1 MNCVIATLG
10 CLAAW
15 AGHAWADM
23 EPVAVNPEPPPA
35 AMEEL
40 TVDLTCVLPTNGPA
54 VECGV
59 LVARL
64 YEFNPRQ
71 ADYPATEICQITL
84 AGVSH
89 RPGEETVLRFPCRG
103 QTVARKAYYLTAV
116 VYPQGDGGQ
125 AGLYFLNGFRR
136 VLVAGSRE
144 ALVVTLTPVAGEA
157 GPTN

>member
-1 MNCVIATLG
+1 MNRAIATLG
-10 CLAAW
+10 CFAVW
-15 AGHAWADM
+15 VGYGWADM
-23 EPVAVNPEPPPA
+23 AATAAYPAPPPV

-54 VECGV
+54 VERGV

-71 ADYPATEICQITL
+71 ADNPATEICQITL
-84 AGVSH
+84 AGVTH

-103 QTVARKAYYLTAV
+103 ATAVRQAYYLTAV
-116 VYPQGDGGQ
+116 VYPEGDGGQ

-136 VLVAGSRE
+136 VLVAGNRE
-144 ALVVTLTPVAGEA
+144 ALSVTLTPVGGEA

>member
-1 MNCVIATLG
+1 MELV
-10 CLAAW
+10 AA
-15 AGHAWADM
+15 
-23 EPVAVNPEPPPA
+23 NPEPPPA

-54 VECGV
+54 VANGT

-71 ADYPATEICQITL
+71 ADSAASEICQITL

-103 QTVARKAYYLTAV
+103 QTAARKAYYLTAV
-116 VYPQGDGGQ
+116 VYPEGDGGQ

-136 VLVAGSRE
+136 VLSAGNRE
-144 ALVVTLTPVAGEA
+144 ALSVTLTPVGGEA